1 MKSIFRIALP
11 LALLLGVSAPLHAQ
25 FRVGPSIRQGSQS
38 RISASYQSN
47 HFGNSYRSAGVR
59 IGDGCQPRIRI
70 PRHRHHSSCYQL
82 RRQRTWVAGHQRLV
96 TTPAQYGWIRT
107 SCGTRWGLIA
117 AASNNWV
124 QDPGR
129 YIYQNKRRKVC
140 GH

>member
-11 LALLLGVSAPLHAQ
+11 LALLLGGSAPLHAQ
-25 FRVGPSIRQGSQS
+25 FRIGPSSRQANHS

-47 HFGNSYRSAGVR
+47 HFGISYSNGRVR
-59 IGDGCQPRIRI
+59 VGDGCHPRIRT

-82 RRQRTWVAGHQRLV
+82 RRQRTWVAGHRRLV
-96 TTPAQYGWIRT
+96 TTPARYGWIRT
-107 SCGTRWGLIA
+107 SCGTHWGLIA

-129 YIYQNKRRKVC
+129 YIYQNKRHQVC